1 MKKAFVAL
9 GSNLEDPIK
18 QVNLAIERLA
28 NISQIRLIKSSSL
41 YQTSPWGKT
50 DQADFI
56 NAVVKISTALTAHEL
71 LFQLR
76 EIEKKQ
82 GKNTLE
88 KWGPRTIDC
97 DLILYEN
104 EIIHTPELI
113 LPHPRMKL
121 RGFVMIPLAEI
132 EPTLTLPCGEKIS
145 DVLRQ
150 CDCVGIK
157 KLC

>member
-71 LFQLR
+71 LFSTQR
-76 EIEKKQ
+76 
-82 GKNTLE
+82 
-88 KWGPRTIDC
+88 D
-97 DLILYEN
+97 
-104 EIIHTPELI
+104 
-113 LPHPRMKL
+113 
-121 RGFVMIPLAEI
+121 
-132 EPTLTLPCGEKIS
+132 
-145 DVLRQ
+145 
-150 CDCVGIK
+150 
-157 KLC
+157 

>member
-1 MKKAFVAL
+1 M

-82 GKNTLE
+82 GKN
-88 KWGPRTIDC
+88 C
-97 DLILYEN
+97 D
-104 EIIHTPELI
+104 
-113 LPHPRMKL
+113 
-121 RGFVMIPLAEI
+121 
-132 EPTLTLPCGEKIS
+132 
-145 DVLRQ
+145 
-150 CDCVGIK
+150 VGCINDGLSPDAK
-157 KLC
+157 SGAMPA